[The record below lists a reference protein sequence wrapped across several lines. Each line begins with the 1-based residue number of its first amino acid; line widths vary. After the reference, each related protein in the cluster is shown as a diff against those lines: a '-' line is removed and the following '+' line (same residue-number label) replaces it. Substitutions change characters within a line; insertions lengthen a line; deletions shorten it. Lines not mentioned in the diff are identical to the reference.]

1 MKTYEAMFV
10 FGDTLPEDRLNELT
24 TQVRHEIEKAGGIV
38 VETRMMGRRS
48 FGRPLHKK
56 QGGFYV
62 RIDFK
67 MAEAQ
72 VNPLRDRYLLMDA
85 IFRFQ
90 IVCAGQPMP
99 VVVAAGPAGT
109 AAAPAAPA
117 SGG

>member
-24 TQVRHEIEKAGGIV
+24 TQVRHEIEKAGGTIV
-38 VETRMMGRRS
+38 DTRMMGRRS

-67 MAEAQ
+67 LAEAQ
-72 VNPLRDRYLLMDA
+72 VNPLRDRYQLMDA

-90 IVCAGQPMP
+90 IVRVDQPVP
-99 VVVAAGPAGT
+99 VVVAAKPAVPAAGPA
-109 AAAPAAPA
+109 PV
-117 SGG
+117 GGG